1 MPQISKGRKQRL
13 MRIIQGTIDDEI
25 FDGSVQLFEDVEQ
38 KLQDAKIR
46 ITPELIDLISKEVRR
61 IMIEVLAD
69 RIAERMKQSWMKRFN
84 EGDEENESN

>member
-1 MPQISKGRKQRL
+1 MSHLTKGRKQRL

-25 FDGSVQLFEDVEQ
+25 FDGSVQLYEKVE
-38 KLQDAKIR
+38 KRLQDAKIR

-69 RIAERMKQSWMKRFN
+69 RIAERMKQGWMKRFN

>member
-13 MRIIQGTIDDEI
+13 HAIVKGTLDDEI
-25 FDGSVQLFEDVEQ
+25 FDGSVQLFEKVE
-38 KLQDAKIR
+38 KRLQDEKIR
-46 ITPELIDLISKEVRR
+46 ITPELIDLISKEARR

>member
-25 FDGSVQLFEDVEQ
+25 FDGSVQLFEKVE
-38 KLQDAKIR
+38 KRLQDEKIR

>member
-25 FDGSVQLFEDVEQ
+25 FDGSVQLFEEVE
-38 KLQDAKIR
+38 KRLQDEKIR

-84 EGDEENESN
+84 EGEEENGGN

>member
-25 FDGSVQLFEDVEQ
+25 FDGSVQLYEKVE
-38 KLQDAKIR
+38 KRLQDAKIR
-46 ITPELIDLISKEVRR
+46 ITPELIDLISKEARR

-69 RIAERMKQSWMKRFN
+69 RIAERMKQSWMKRLT
-84 EGDEENESN
+84 EDENDSA

>member
-25 FDGSVQLFEDVEQ
+25 FDGSVQLYEKVE
-38 KLQDAKIR
+38 KRLQDAKIR
-46 ITPELIDLISKEVRR
+46 ITPELIDLISKEARR

-84 EGDEENESN
+84 EGEEENESN

>member
-1 MPQISKGRKQRL
+1 MSHLTKGRKLRL

-25 FDGSVQLFEDVEQ
+25 FDGSVQLFEKVE
-38 KLQDAKIR
+38 KRLQDAKIR

>member
-25 FDGSVQLFEDVEQ
+25 FDGSVQLFEKVE
-38 KLQDAKIR
+38 KRLQDEKIR
-46 ITPELIDLISKEVRR
+46 ITPELIDLISKEARR

-69 RIAERMKQSWMKRFN
+69 RIAERMKQSWMKRLT
-84 EGDEENESN
+84 EDENDSA

>member
-1 MPQISKGRKQRL
+1 MSHLPKGRKLRL

-25 FDGSVQLFEDVEQ
+25 FDGSVQLFEEVE
-38 KLQDAKIR
+38 KRLQDEKIR